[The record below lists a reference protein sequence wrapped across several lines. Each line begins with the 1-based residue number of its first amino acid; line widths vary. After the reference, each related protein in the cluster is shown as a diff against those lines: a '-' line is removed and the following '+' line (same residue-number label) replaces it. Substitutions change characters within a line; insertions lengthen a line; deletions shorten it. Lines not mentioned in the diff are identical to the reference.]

1 MKCSTDSIKEIR
13 GFQFLINE
21 DNKDELTSKIQEI
34 KSLADSSNNTHI
46 LRIAESNY
54 YRFELIFV
62 PKSLV
67 LLSVSTAR
75 GTNNINL
82 RDFKS
87 LDNLATLACCA
98 SQNEQLKEVMKGF
111 LDSNIRE
118 VEIYDLFSKKE
129 EIEVSPNCDE
139 VKWNELKT
147 PEVVPGKWNTTQ
159 LASVENLS
167 LKALAGQVKF
177 ISISTE
183 RPQNSIKFTTF
194 NRLES
199 LCCFL
204 NLVKKKLDEN
214 KNFVESVIPLLQ
226 TETKKKTVRSKKQ

>member
-1 MKCSTDSIKEIR
+1 MKCTTDDMKEIR
-13 GFQFLINE
+13 GFQFLVGEN
-21 DNKDELTSKIQEI
+21 NKDELISKIKEI

-62 PKSLV
+62 PKSIV

-82 RDFKS
+82 RDIKS
-87 LDNLATLACCA
+87 LDNLITLSCCA
-98 SQNEQLKEVMKGF
+98 SQNEQLKELMKGF
-111 LDSNIRE
+111 LSESTRE

-129 EIEVSPNCDE
+129 EVEVNPNCEE
-139 VKWNELKT
+139 VKWEELKL

-159 LASVENLS
+159 LATVENLT

-183 RPQNSIKFTTF
+183 RPQNSIKFTNF
-194 NRLES
+194 DRLSS

-204 NLVKKKLDEN
+204 SLVKQKLNEN
-214 KNFVESVIPLLQ
+214 NDLVEAISPLLQ
-226 TETKKKTVRSKKQ
+226 QQPKKKPTRKKQ